1 MEMIRCAKMSAGNYH
16 HTLSYTPEDRRSH
29 LHCSGNHK
37 SRMVFDIL
45 KDHSAIIFKSQGV
58 QEEYLTHNNEGIM
71 VFQNVWN
78 H

>member
-1 MEMIRCAKMSAGNYH
+1 
-16 HTLSYTPEDRRSH
+16 
-29 LHCSGNHK
+29 
-37 SRMVFDIL
+37 MVFDIL